1 MSTVEGTTKPKQKEK
16 GMNYQG
22 PGSSL
27 EFNHYNNTM
36 KDNYFLIPV
45 RQVRKLSQG
54 HRDKLLPSRNLFLL
68 GVNTHTE
75 KELAQLQ
82 MMSNVWQK
90 KYIYHKISKEGAF
103 NPRERLGDVLE
114 EVDEQKLDV
123 SISDREKGRTA
134 FFFPAL
140 AIFLFL

>member
-1 MSTVEGTTKPKQKEK
+1 MRATISSVLKP
-16 GMNYQG
+16 
-22 PGSSL
+22 PSL
-27 EFNHYNNTM
+27 
-36 KDNYFLIPV
+36 V
-45 RQVRKLSQG
+45 SQVS
-54 HRDKLLPSRNLFLL
+54 
-68 GVNTHTE
+68 
-75 KELAQLQ
+75 
-82 MMSNVWQK
+82 
-90 KYIYHKISKEGAF
+90 ISKEGAF